1 MNGHG
6 GVQAWHIGFHN
17 TQWRDQFL
25 EQGFASLGHPNVDID
40 FSEFNSF
47 PAVKERFDADQ
58 DPAIPSSF
66 ATQVWKFASEAA
78 TGDIIILKDGM
89 RSEQGSGW
97 MGQGRVL
104 ALGVITGEYEYA
116 PGSDVYEDISIADAA
131 EENQHFRTVKWVINL
146 LDTAE
151 RPFQPQV
158 PIQRWGFDTIDYV
171 ALRSQLLTNRDLEA
185 EVNELE
191 SVSDT
196 AGIGSEETLPNVW
209 IEKSEHDRWDRSV
222 DEWGLGEALWCP
234 QTMTDRSSSVHYNQL
249 TTIEEGDLILHLDQ
263 SERVFT
269 GISKVADSYEETTC
283 LEGTEWDE
291 DGIEMGYGEG
301 ERPAYRLPVEDYRE
315 FSNALPVNSIFNE
328 EYDEV
333 LNGLRESH
341 TVVWDTNYN
350 LNQEAYL
357 TEAPLEFVQLFVEVF
372 EEEMPQ
378 EPSYL
383 GAVEGKSL
391 TQTSIQMPSP
401 EKVIKTLLED
411 EARPD
416 AYRPLYQNSLAH
428 LTAGKNLVY
437 FGPPGTGK
445 TRASQR
451 LSAQVCSGVKLVTAN
466 SEWTNYQVSGGYA
479 PASNGGWES
488 SPGFMADAVQQCQN
502 SLQSVPSRPSWLII
516 DELNRA
522 NLDQAFGEVFTLL
535 DLDYRG
541 EQPIEFGDESV
552 AMPLSFRILATM
564 NTYDKAQLFSLG
576 YAFRRRFAF
585 VNVPSLLHDQD
596 DSTAE
601 TPSARV
607 SNSITL
613 SEPAE
618 QTKPVIETAAVESLS
633 EISGQFSEADSP
645 TLFSSVGE
653 SASLETSLRLLQSTS
668 ELTIGEYDFIDVL
681 LYFAQTA
688 TEQDVVEVGQA
699 LLIDAAKFV
708 LVYDQLFG
716 ADWETVDE
724 AIVSYLLPQ
733 FEHFM
738 PELRRA
744 ETIDQSND
752 ALDRLSE
759 LIGLA
764 KELNLTS
771 TRSVLEEAKESK
783 RLLE

>member
-6 GVQAWHIGFHN
+6 GVQAWHIGFN
-17 TQWRDQFL
+17 NSQWRDQFL
-25 EQGFASLGHPNVDID
+25 EQGFASLGHPNVDFD
-40 FSEFNSF
+40 FSAFDSF
-47 PAVKERFDADQ
+47 SAVTERFEADQNPAV
-58 DPAIPSSF
+58 PSSF
-66 ATQVWKFASEAA
+66 ATQVWKFASEAEI
-78 TGDIIILKDGM
+78 GDVIVLKDGM
-89 RSEQGSGW
+89 RSEQDSGW
-97 MGQGRVL
+97 MGQGQVL

-116 PGSDVYEDISIADAA
+116 PDADVYEDIPIADAA
-131 EENQHFRTVKWVINL
+131 EENQHFRNVTWVLNL

-151 RPFQPQV
+151 GPFQPQI

-171 ALRSQLLTNRDLEA
+171 ALRSQILTDRDLEA
-185 EVNELE
+185 EFTELE

-196 AGIGSEETLPNVW
+196 AGIGAEETLPNVW
-209 IEKSEHDRWDRSV
+209 VEKSEHDRWERSV
-222 DEWGLGEALWCP
+222 DGWALGEALWCP
-234 QTMTDRSSSVHYNQL
+234 QTMTDGSSSVHYDQI
-249 TTIEEGDLILHLDQ
+249 TKIEEGDLILHLDQ
-263 SERVFT
+263 SDQVFT
-269 GISKVADSYEETTC
+269 GISKAADSYEETTC

-291 DGIEMGYGEG
+291 DGIEMGYDEG
-301 ERPAYRLPVEDYRE
+301 DRPAYRLPVEDYQE
-315 FSNALPVNSIFNE
+315 FSNALPVNAIFNE
-328 EYDEV
+328 EYGEV
-333 LNGLRESH
+333 LDKLRESH
-341 TVVWDTNYN
+341 TVVWNKNYN
-350 LNQEAYL
+350 LNQGAYL
-357 TEAPLEFVQLFVEVF
+357 TEAPPEFVQLFVEVF
-372 EEEMPQ
+372 DEEMPQ

-383 GAVEGKSL
+383 DAVEGKSP
-391 TQTSIQMPSP
+391 TQSTTQMPSP
-401 EKVIKTLLED
+401 EKVIESLLEG

-445 TRASQR
+445 TRAAQR

-479 PASNGGWES
+479 PASDGGWDS
-488 SPGFMADAVQQCQN
+488 SPGFMAEAVQQCQD

-585 VNVPSLLHDQD
+585 VNVPSLLHDQE
-596 DSTAE
+596 DSTAD

-607 SNSITL
+607 ANSITL

-618 QTKPVIETAAVESLS
+618 QTKPVIEAAAVDSLS
-633 EISGQFSEADSP
+633 ETSDQFCETDTP
-645 TLFSSVGE
+645 TLFSSFGE
-653 SASLETSLRLLQSTS
+653 STSLETSLRLLQSTS
-668 ELTIGEYDFIDVL
+668 ALTIGEYDFIDVL

-716 ADWETVDE
+716 ADWETVDQ

-752 ALDRLSE
+752 APERLGE
-759 LIGLA
+759 LIGLS

-771 TRSVLEEAKESK
+771 TTSVLEEAKESK